1 MKCLIIILL
10 LALLPDQQ
18 KAMLHIC
25 GAASM
30 EEIDEET
37 LMRFERFSAHPVDLN
52 NVSRSA
58 LAASGLLSGHQ
69 ISALLDYRSS
79 SGDILSFAEL
89 AMIDGFLPEDAD
101 ALRHFVT
108 LDSSSP
114 PGSRRS
120 LSYDHELRLSATLK
134 HDGSHSGG
142 FRYEGELGDWAE
154 LRLSPSSF
162 SAAYYGRRS
171 LGKLVVGSFNARF
184 GQGLLTWSG
193 FSMSGYSSIA
203 AFSRKASGISATTSS
218 LTDNFG
224 IASDWN
230 IGNRGT
236 LALAY
241 SWRSGAAI
249 ASYSHVGRN
258 FTLGVNASS
267 SGISA
272 DFLIPLPDAGVFG
285 EAACLWNG
293 APAAVL
299 GTHWTP
305 VYGQK
310 FALLARYYG
319 AVYKEYSGIAI
330 GAELPSWMLSA
341 DFAYRVDNEQTQL
354 KALAICRPVFELG
367 LLGLE
372 PQLRF
377 QGRYRPGD
385 GSPLRLELRGVLES
399 SLDAWMLN
407 LRGDLVYCSSLAW
420 LWYLEGGRKTDRY
433 GLYLRGGLF
442 KVDDW
447 DDRIY
452 VYERTAPGGFSVP
465 AYYGRGWSASLY
477 AYWHVNRHHSVYL
490 RLEKTDF
497 PWNLSEKSGKSAL
510 KFQYRHRF

>member
-10 LALLPDQQ
+10 LALLPDRQ

-25 GAASM
+25 GVASM
-30 EEIDEET
+30 EEIDEECHQ
-37 LMRFERFSAHPVDLN
+37 RFERFSNHPLDIN
-52 NVSRSA
+52 NASRST
-58 LAASGLLSGHQ
+58 LAASGLFSALQ
-69 ISALLDYRSS
+69 LSALLDYRSS

-101 ALRHFVT
+101 ALRHFVS

-120 LSYDHELRLSATLK
+120 LKYDHELRLNASFR
-134 HDGSHSGG
+134 HDGSHSEG
-142 FRYEGELGDWAE
+142 FRYEGELGDRAE

-171 LGKLVVGSFNARF
+171 LGKLVMGSFNARF

-218 LTDNFG
+218 QSDNFG

-230 IGNRGT
+230 IGRRGT

-241 SWRSGAAI
+241 SWRSGVAI

-272 DFLIPLPDAGVFG
+272 DFLIPLPDAGIFG

-293 APAAVL
+293 APAVVV

-310 FALLARYYG
+310 FALLARYYS

-330 GAELPSWMLSA
+330 GAELPLWMLSA
-341 DFAYRVDNEQTQL
+341 DLAYRLDNEQLQL
-354 KALAICRPVFELG
+354 KTLAICRPVFELG
-367 LLGLE
+367 PLVLE

-399 SLDAWMLN
+399 SLDAWILN
-407 LRGDLVYCSSLAW
+407 LRGDLVHCSSLAW
-420 LWYLEGGRKTDRY
+420 LWYLEAGRKTEEY
-433 GLYLRGGLF
+433 GIYLRGGLF

-497 PWNLSEKSGKSAL
+497 PWNLSEKPGKSAL

>member
-108 LDSSSP
+108 LGSSSP

-120 LSYDHELRLSATLK
+120 LRYDHELRLSATFK
-134 HDGSHSGG
+134 QDGTHSEG
-142 FRYEGELGDWAE
+142 FRYEGELGEMAE
-154 LRLSPSSF
+154 LRLSQSSI

-171 LGKLVVGSFNARF
+171 LGKLVLGNFNARF
-184 GQGLLTWSG
+184 GQGLLAWSG

-218 LTDNFG
+218 QTDNFG
-224 IASDWN
+224 IACDWN
-230 IGNRGT
+230 LGSRGS

-241 SWRSGAAI
+241 SLRSGDMLAN
-249 ASYSHVGRN
+249 YSHVCRDFSAG
-258 FTLGVNASS
+258 ASAGTA
-267 SGISA
+267 GISA
-272 DFLIPLPDAGVFG
+272 DFLIPLPDVGIFG
-285 EAACLWNG
+285 EAACLWDG
-293 APAAVL
+293 SPAAVA
-299 GTHWTP
+299 GAHWTP
-305 VYGQK
+305 GYGRK
-310 FALLARYYG
+310 FALRARYYG
-319 AVYKEYSGIAI
+319 AVYKEYSGVAV

-354 KALAICRPVFELG
+354 KALAIYRPLMELG
-367 LLGLE
+367 QLHLE

-385 GSPLRLELRGVLES
+385 GSPLRLELRGALES

-407 LRGDLVYCSSLAW
+407 LRGDLVHCSSLAW

-477 AYWHVNRHHSVYL
+477 AYWHVNRHHSLYV

-497 PWNLSEKSGKSAL
+497 PWNLTKKPGKSAL
-510 KFQYRHRF
+510 KLQYRHRF